1 MIDDQKVIYL
11 SFCIKFFKQRVN
23 VVFQCALTFVVK
35 RKIAL
40 ASDVCFRPLVTIRSH
55 NLHACDIEGL
65 WVRQL
70 PITKGIFY
78 FLFFIF
84 LVHVGCSSFG
94 LLFLS
99 PPRWF

>member
-23 VVFQCALTFVVK
+23 IAFQCALTFVVK

-40 ASDVCFRPLVTIRSH
+40 TSDMCFRPLITIRSH
-55 NLHACDIEGL
+55 NLMHVTLEGL
-65 WVRQL
+65 WVRQP

-78 FLFFIF
+78 FLFFWF
-84 LVHVGCSSFG
+84 MCVVH
-94 LLFLS
+94 LLACLFCL
-99 PPRWF
+99 PLDGFDH